1 MSQYRTIT
9 TNRRARRDYDIL
21 DTVEA
26 GIVLTGT
33 EIKSLRANRANI
45 GDAYARPEGG
55 ELWLHNLHISPYD
68 AGNSANHEPMRTRKL
83 LLHKDQIRRLSRDV
97 SEKGVHARAAA
108 HLPEAAPGQGGAG
121 AGEGTPAARQAPRH
135 NRPLPGAG
143 GARGDRQPPLAR
155 CSGLRAV
162 VHRPRCN

>member
-45 GDAYARPEGG
+45 GDAYARPEGM
-55 ELWLHNLHISPYD
+55 SRC
-68 AGNSANHEPMRTRKL
+68 ARASCCCTRTR
-83 LLHKDQIRRLSRDV
+83 S
-97 SEKGVHARAAA
+97 
-108 HLPEAAPGQGGAG
+108 GG
-121 AGEGTPAARQAPRH
+121 
-135 NRPLPGAG
+135 
-143 GARGDRQPPLAR
+143 
-155 CSGLRAV
+155 
-162 VHRPRCN
+162 

>member
-21 DTVEA
+21 DTFEA

-45 GDAYARPEGG
+45 GDSYARPEGG

-97 SEKGVHARAAA
+97 SEKGLTLVPLRIYLKRHLAKVELALVRGRRRHDKRRAIIDRYREQEAR
-108 HLPEAAPGQGGAG
+108 EAIG
-121 AGEGTPAARQAPRH
+121 RR
-135 NRPLPGAG
+135 R
-143 GARGDRQPPLAR
+143 
-155 CSGLRAV
+155 
-162 VHRPRCN
+162 